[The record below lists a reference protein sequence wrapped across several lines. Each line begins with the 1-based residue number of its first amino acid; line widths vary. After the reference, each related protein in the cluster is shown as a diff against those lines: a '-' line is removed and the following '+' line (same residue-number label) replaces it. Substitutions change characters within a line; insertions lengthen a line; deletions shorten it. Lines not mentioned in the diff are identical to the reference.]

1 MPRAV
6 ETNRALTCSAP
17 MPLFQR
23 LMFVIV
29 LLLLIASAKASQGAK
44 TEAPKAPTSQPP
56 GLTALDA
63 DAVAREGNVRD
74 RAVAFDRLCQSL
86 AGGKDRSTKST
97 HLSAA
102 RPYSPRRRCR
112 CPRGKCP

>member
-1 MPRAV
+1 MQPPLSRQALQPSSPMLLRSRPR
-6 ETNRALTCSAP
+6 
-17 MPLFQR
+17 
-23 LMFVIV
+23 FVIV

-56 GLTALDA
+56 GLTALGA